1 MDTAPILSLSI
12 EKFDLSM
19 HAILLHKSN
28 FDLNILKLGTVK
40 KLKPTYLDGEEDHS
54 FLDLEPKFL
63 VSTGW

>member
-28 FDLNILKLGTVK
+28 FDLNIFKLIGTVK
-40 KLKPTYLDGEEDHS
+40 KVKPTYLDGEEDHS
-54 FLDLEPKFL
+54 FLDLEPKL
-63 VSTGW
+63 LTSTE

>member
-28 FDLNILKLGTVK
+28 FDLNIFKLGTVK
-40 KLKPTYLDGEEDHS
+40 KVKPTYLDGEEYHS
-54 FLDLEPKFL
+54 FLDLEPKSL
-63 VSTGW
+63 TSTE